1 MHTSWRTTVHTLH
14 TSWCTTTVY
23 TIWRVTQTDLRT
35 TSCHSLPPSY
45 IGSGLIHRTH
55 LHYSTG
61 CALLLCVFCEIKL
74 ILNIIWYWY
83 WHCTSIW
90 MKNWPYVYMMYTCG
104 SIACNG
110 NCAALAKR
118 LWMIVQSSTTTS
130 AFARVPFYSPQSINS
145 FISSLIYFL
154 QPFENMSSEI
164 KPQIT
169 FTCKTNLKYF
179 CIFLNPTMFWP
190 FPPLFFVEDCY
201 VLFSIAFL
209 WYNLIFRFL
218 FYEFHSLTLM
228 PDLLKC

>member
-90 MKNWPYVYMMYTCG
+90 MKNWPHMYIWCIHVVLLHAMAIVALLQSRCEWLCNRPPQLPPLRECP
-104 SIACNG
+104 SIRHNP
-110 NCAALAKR
+110 LIPSSR
-118 LWMIVQSSTTTS
+118 LSST
-130 AFARVPFYSPQSINS
+130 FCNP
-145 FISSLIYFL
+145 L
-154 QPFENMSSEI
+154 
-164 KPQIT
+164 K
-169 FTCKTNLKYF
+169 TC
-179 CIFLNPTMFWP
+179 
-190 FPPLFFVEDCY
+190 
-201 VLFSIAFL
+201 
-209 WYNLIFRFL
+209 
-218 FYEFHSLTLM
+218 
-228 PDLLKC
+228 LLK

>member
-14 TSWCTTTVY
+14 TSWCTTMR

-35 TSCHSLPPSY
+35 TSCLPPCY
-45 IGSGLIHRTH
+45 IGSGLIHHTH
-55 LHYSTG
+55 LHYSTV
-61 CALLLCVFCEIKL
+61 CVFYEKNTYFKHHL
-74 ILNIIWYWY
+74 GHMY
-83 WHCTSIW
+83 WHSTSNW
-90 MKNWPYVYMMYTCG
+90 MKKNGHIYIWCMWSYCTHCNCG
-104 SIACNG
+104 
-110 NCAALAKR
+110 ALAKP

-179 CIFLNPTMFWP
+179 CIFLHATMF
-190 FPPLFFVEDCY
+190 
-201 VLFSIAFL
+201 
-209 WYNLIFRFL
+209 
-218 FYEFHSLTLM
+218 
-228 PDLLKC
+228 